1 MVTELKK
8 SQCWWCKGRCR
19 VLVNVENDH
28 LVSMDEDPDF
38 MMKHLPTTKGCV
50 RRLAAKEWFYHPD
63 RVNFPL
69 KRVGERGANKWEQVS
84 WESALDDIASRLEQI
99 RSKYGA
105 EAVAMTAGTGRTHEE
120 FRTRF
125 LNLFGSPNHA
135 GQGHICFG
143 EKVAVC
149 TALWG
154 WFSYSYA
161 SETITGDNLVLWGI
175 APEVSRPKVWHWVHD
190 IKKRGGKLIVVDPR
204 QTASAAMADLHLQLR
219 PGTDCALALGLINI
233 IIGEG
238 LYDKDFV
245 EKYCHGL
252 EPLRRRAQEYPVG
265 RVSEI
270 TGVQEDKIEAAARM
284 YAGTKPWVIVQGM
297 GTEQLSNNAEF
308 IHAQHILPA
317 LTGNIN
323 IPGGEVLCGPH
334 PRLIT
339 EAEMGLEDML
349 PQEQKMKQLGADK
362 FKLFTWTGYSLIQ
375 ENVKRVWGK
384 SGGAAALQCLTS
396 LPLIFRAILTG
407 KPYPVKGLLTI
418 SSNPM
423 VTCSNTKL
431 VYKAL
436 KELDLYVVS
445 DFWMTPSAELADYV
459 LPAASWL
466 ERPVLWT
473 SLGNSN
479 SIIGGEQALPA
490 SIPEEYDHRTDY
502 EFLRGLGIRLGQAE
516 HWPWETLEQVY
527 DYRLN
532 PMETTFQ
539 QFMDNGG
546 KDFFPIDFTFHEKH
560 GFGTPTGKIELYST
574 ILEKLGYDPLP
585 FAEEPAESPVST
597 PELAQEYP
605 LILITRRE
613 MPFYHSEHRQID
625 SLRRRHPQP
634 QVQIH
639 PETAG
644 DMGIADGDWTWV
656 ETQWG
661 RVRQKCQYFA
671 GMDPGVVAAEHGWWF
686 PELPGEEPW
695 LHGVWESNLNVCIG
709 DEPETL
715 NPKLGS
721 WPLRP
726 NQCRVYKAKTY

>member
-1 MVTELKK
+1 MVTELKR

-28 LVSMDEDPDF
+28 MVSMDEDPDF
-38 MMKHLPTTKGCV
+38 VMKHLPTTKGCV

-69 KRVGERGANKWEQVS
+69 KRVGERGENKWEQVS

-99 RSKYGA
+99 RSQYGA

-143 EKVAVC
+143 EKVAIC

-175 APEVSRPKVWHWVHD
+175 APEVSRPKVWRWVHD
-190 IKKRGGKLIVVDPR
+190 IKERGGKLIVVDPR
-204 QTASAAMADLHLQLR
+204 QTASAAKADIHLQLR
-219 PGTDCALALGLINI
+219 PGTDCALALGMINI
-233 IIGEG
+233 ILSEG
-238 LYDKDFV
+238 IYDKDFV
-245 EKYCHGL
+245 EKWCHGL
-252 EPLRRRAQEYPVG
+252 EPLRGRAQEYPVG

-270 TGVQEDKIEAAARM
+270 TGVPEDKIEAAARM

-349 PQEQKMKQLGADK
+349 PQEQKEKQLGADR
-362 FKLFTWTGYSLIQ
+362 FKLFTWAGYSLIQ

-384 SGGAAALQCLTS
+384 SGGAAALQCMTS
-396 LPLIFRAILTG
+396 LPLVFRAIVTG
-407 KPYPVKGLLTI
+407 EPYPVKGLLTI

-436 KELDLYVVS
+436 KKLDLYVVS
-445 DFWMTPSAELADYV
+445 DFWMTPSAQLADYV

-490 SIPEEYDHRTDY
+490 SIPGEYDHRTDY
-502 EFLRGLGIRLGQAE
+502 EFLRGLGMRLGQE
-516 HWPWETLEQVY
+516 EYWPWETLEQVY

-532 PMETTFQ
+532 PMETSFQ

-546 KDFFPIDFTFHEKH
+546 KDFFPIDFTFHEKK

-585 FAEEPAESPVST
+585 FAQEPAESPVST
-597 PELAQEYP
+597 PELAKEYP

-634 QVQIH
+634 QIQIH
-639 PETAG
+639 PDTAK
-644 DMGIADGDWTWV
+644 DLGIADGDWAWV

-661 RVRQKCQYFA
+661 RIRQKCQYFQ
-671 GMDPGVVAAEHGWWF
+671 GMDPGIVAAEHGWWF

-695 LHGVWESNLNVCIG
+695 LHGVWESNLNVCI
-709 DEPETL
+709 DDDPEIL
-715 NPKLGS
+715 NTKLGS

-726 NQCRVYKAKTY
+726 NQCKVYKAKVY